1 MIAAD
6 GRKIPPCRFEK
17 ELPGVCQEKT
27 EAKPLSP
34 VAGIALLYLL
44 PDKAAC
50 SKQFPASICHLHHQL
65 MCLQAGADR
74 DGDFWVGILQEEL
87 EPQGGVLCPG
97 CCFRCGKRVLI
108 LCLRKT

>member
-6 GRKIPPCRFEK
+6 GRKTHPCRFEK

-50 SKQFPASICHLHHQL
+50 SQQFPASICHLHHQL

-74 DGDFWVGILQEEL
+74 GGDFGLESSRKSWSPREEFCAQAAAL
-87 EPQGGVLCPG
+87 GVENEPLSCV
-97 CCFRCGKRVLI
+97 
-108 LCLRKT
+108 